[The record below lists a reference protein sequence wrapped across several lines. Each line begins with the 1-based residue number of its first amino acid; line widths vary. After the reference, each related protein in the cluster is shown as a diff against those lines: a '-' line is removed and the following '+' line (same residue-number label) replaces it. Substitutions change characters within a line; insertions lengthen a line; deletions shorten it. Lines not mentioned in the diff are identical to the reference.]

1 MSGNYT
7 YPPASLRVP
16 RGSRAGDRPQYPTA
30 NSLQHL
36 RDLLH
41 SERNHSTTRALE
53 TLNEEIEEYR
63 SGRVWDQPSFE
74 ETGATVDRQIQQH
87 IPRPGMQRLRALN
100 IAATY
105 TDSSTSTADASIPS
119 NGHSTRSRGSSRA
132 GQEERNRG
140 PTSNQLR
147 DESAL
152 HIEAATGM
160 SQEADG
166 GRRRVKRRK
175 LESDDN
181 REGLQSF
188 RYGQYGQVV
197 SGALRMELA
206 SCDGGT
212 YETDGESTWPENV
225 LRNDSSVYCT
235 KSDRCNLILKHRG
248 ETPFC
253 LKKIVIKAPKSGYD
267 APIQEGM
274 VFVSMTSDELLTRTA
289 QYQIQYTSSQRSRR
303 NRRSDMQPSQE
314 YLNAYRHPL
323 QSLTGRDSYSES
335 DTDISDPIGRN
346 AGTIPDPM
354 LGFRVITDYDE
365 RSENSDND
373 DRGYGN
379 DLPSLADVERLQM
392 DQVEDDFLCSESDDS
407 DSDEDASELSTY
419 NRRRRELLR
428 RVTSMRRRYVMERN
442 GQPRRREVPSI
453 IQPIPQPSPS
463 GPHTGSD
470 AQNPDL
476 ELLKPHARFF
486 IERTKSMVSI
496 TFDPPPSGRYILIKL
511 WSPHN
516 GGNIDIQ
523 SIIAHGYAGP
533 RFFPAGGFR

>member
-1 MSGNYT
+1 MSGNYN

-16 RGSRAGDRPQYPTA
+16 RGSRTGDRPHHPTG

-36 RDLLH
+36 RDLLY
-41 SERNHSTTRALE
+41 SERNRSTARALE
-53 TLNEEIEEYR
+53 TLNQEIEEYR
-63 SGRVWDQPSFE
+63 SGRVRDRSNFE
-74 ETGATVDRQIQQH
+74 ETRAAVDRQMQQH
-87 IPRPGMQRLRALN
+87 NLRPGMQRLHALN
-100 IAATY
+100 ISATD
-105 TDSSTSTADASIPS
+105 TDSTTSTVDSSISSSGRS
-119 NGHSTRSRGSSRA
+119 NRPRGSDRA
-132 GQEERNRG
+132 GREGRNRG
-140 PTSNQLR
+140 PSSNQLE
-147 DESAL
+147 DESAP
-152 HIEAATGM
+152 HMETSTNM
-160 SQEADG
+160 SQGANGD
-166 GRRRVKRRK
+166 RWRSKRRK

-197 SGALRMELA
+197 SGALKMELA

-274 VFVSMTSDELLTRTA
+274 VFVSMTSDELLASTA
-289 QYQIQYTSSQRSRR
+289 QYQIQYISSRRSRR
-303 NRRSDMQPSQE
+303 SRRTGLQPSQE
-314 YLNAYRHPL
+314 YLNASRHPL

-335 DTDISDPIGRN
+335 ETDTSDPTGLNPGII
-346 AGTIPDPM
+346 TDPM
-354 LGFRVITDYDE
+354 SGFRVITDYDE
-365 RSENSDND
+365 RSDNGD
-373 DRGYGN
+373 HGDPGYGN

-392 DQVEDDFLCSESDDS
+392 DQMEDDFLCSDSDDS
-407 DSDEDASELSTY
+407 DSDEDTSELGTY

-442 GQPRRREVPSI
+442 GQPRRRPVPSI
-453 IQPIPQPSPS
+453 IQPTPQPAPS
-463 GPHTGSD
+463 GPHAGSD
-470 AQNPDL
+470 VPNPNP

>member
-1 MSGNYT
+1 MSGNYN
-7 YPPASLRVP
+7 YPAASLRVP
-16 RGSRAGDRPQYPTA
+16 RGSRTGDRPNRPTG

-41 SERNHSTTRALE
+41 SEHNHNTARALE
-53 TLNEEIEEYR
+53 TLNEEIEGYR
-63 SGRVWDQPSFE
+63 SGRVRDRPSFE

-87 IPRPGMQRLRALN
+87 IPRPGMQGLHAIN
-100 IAATY
+100 VAAID
-105 TDSSTSTADASIPS
+105 TDSSTSTVDSSMSSSAYSSRP
-119 NGHSTRSRGSSRA
+119 RGSDRASRE
-132 GQEERNRG
+132 GRNRG

-147 DESAL
+147 DEPATL
-152 HIEAATGM
+152 IEAATDM
-160 SQEADG
+160 SQEAG
-166 GRRRVKRRK
+166 GDRWRVKRRK

-197 SGALRMELA
+197 SGALKMELA

-289 QYQIQYTSSQRSRR
+289 QYQIQYTSPRRSRR
-303 NRRSDMQPSQE
+303 NCRTGMQPSQE

-323 QSLTGRDSYSES
+323 RSLAGRDSYSES
-335 DTDISDPIGRN
+335 DTDISDPTGLN

-354 LGFRVITDYDE
+354 SGFRIVTDYDE
-365 RSENSDND
+365 RSEDGHD
-373 DRGYGN
+373 GDQRYVN
-379 DLPSLADVERLQM
+379 DLPPLADVERLQM
-392 DQVEDDFLCSESDDS
+392 DQMEDDFLCSDSDDS
-407 DSDEDASELSTY
+407 DSDEDTSELDTY

-428 RVTSMRRRYVMERN
+428 RVASTRRRYVMERN
-442 GQPRRREVPSI
+442 GQPRRRPVPSI
-453 IQPIPQPSPS
+453 IQPIPSPS
-463 GPHTGSD
+463 GPHAGSD
-470 AQNPDL
+470 AQNLDL

>member
-1 MSGNYT
+1 MSGNYN

-16 RGSRAGDRPQYPTA
+16 RGTRAGDRPHYPTG

-41 SERNHSTTRALE
+41 SERNHSTARALE

-63 SGRVWDQPSFE
+63 SGRVRDRPNFE
-74 ETGATVDRQIQQH
+74 ETGAMVDRQIQQH
-87 IPRPGMQRLRALN
+87 IPRPGMQRLHALN
-100 IAATY
+100 VAATD
-105 TDSSTSTADASIPS
+105 TDSSTSTADSSIS
-119 NGHSTRSRGSSRA
+119 SSGHSTRPRGSGRT
-132 GQEERNRG
+132 GRQRRNQG

-147 DESAL
+147 DESAP
-152 HIEAATGM
+152 HTATAIGIPG
-160 SQEADG
+160 EADG
-166 GRRRVKRRK
+166 DRWRIKRRK

-197 SGALRMELA
+197 SGALKMELA

-274 VFVSMTSDELLTRTA
+274 VFVSMTFDELLARTA
-289 QYQIQYTSSQRSRR
+289 QYQIQYTSSRRSRR
-303 NRRSDMQPSQE
+303 NRRTEMQPSQE

-335 DTDISDPIGRN
+335 DTDISDPTGLN
-346 AGTIPDPM
+346 AGTIPDPVS
-354 LGFRVITDYDE
+354 GFRVITDYDE
-365 RSENSDND
+365 RSENSDHG
-373 DRGYGN
+373 DRRYGS

-392 DQVEDDFLCSESDDS
+392 DQMEDDFLCSESDDS
-407 DSDEDASELSTY
+407 DSDEDTSELSTY
-419 NRRRRELLR
+419 NRRHRELLR

-442 GQPRRREVPSI
+442 GQPRRRPVPSI
-453 IQPIPQPSPS
+453 IQPIPQSSFS

-470 AQNPDL
+470 AQNPNL

-511 WSPHN
+511 WSPHD

-533 RFFPAGGFR
+533 RYFPAGGFR